1 MMNFPAF
8 EGLAGKRLL
17 VVGGSSG
24 IGQAVAAMAAAHG
37 ASVTI
42 VGRDAARL
50 AEAAAS
56 IGGEGSALDMLDE
69 SAVEGFFAGNAPFD
83 HVVITAAQLR
93 SGPIR
98 DLSLADARATFDS
111 KFWGSYLVARHAKIV
126 DGGSLTLTSG
136 AGGRRPRAGRAAVA
150 AATVAVETLTRVLAS
165 EFVPVRVNCV
175 SPGLVDTP
183 LLRSVRP
190 ASSPPPPQPVAR
202 VARPEEIGFQILACA
217 LNPFMTGAIVDVDG
231 GLALT

>member
-1 MMNFPAF
+1 MTGFD
-8 EGLAGKRLL
+8 GLAGQHVL
-17 VVGGSSG
+17 VIGGSSG
-24 IGQAVAAMAAAHG
+24 IGQAVAAMAARHG

-42 VGRDAARL
+42 AGRDAARL
-50 AEAAAS
+50 AAAVATA
-56 IGGEGSALDMLDE
+56 GGEGAALDMLDE
-69 SAVEGFFAGNAPFD
+69 TAVEAFFASREPFD
-83 HVVITAAQLR
+83 HVIVTAAQLR

-98 DLSLADARATFDS
+98 DLPLADAKATFDS
-111 KFWGSYLVARHAKIV
+111 KFWGSYLIARHAKIAE
-126 DGGSLTLTSG
+126 GGSLTLTSG

-150 AATVAVETLTRVLAS
+150 AATVAVEALTRVLAS
-165 EFVPVRVNCV
+165 EFAPVRVNCV

-202 VARPEEIGFQILACA
+202 VASPEEIAFQILACA
-217 LNPFMTGAIVDVDG
+217 VNPFMTGAIVDVDG

>member
-1 MMNFPAF
+1 MTGFD
-8 EGLAGKRLL
+8 GLAGQHVL

-24 IGQAVAAMAAAHG
+24 IGQAVAAMTARHG

-42 VGRDAARL
+42 AGRDAARL
-50 AEAAAS
+50 AAAVATA
-56 IGGEGSALDMLDE
+56 GGEGAALDMLDE
-69 SAVEGFFAGNAPFD
+69 AAVEAFFASREPFD
-83 HVVITAAQLR
+83 HVIVTAAQLR

-98 DLSLADARATFDS
+98 DLPLADAKATFDS
-111 KFWGSYLVARHAKIV
+111 KFWGSYLIARHAKIV
-126 DGGSLTLTSG
+126 EGGSLTLTSG

-150 AATVAVETLTRVLAS
+150 AATVAVEALTRVLAS
-165 EFVPVRVNCV
+165 EFAPVRVNCV

-202 VARPEEIGFQILACA
+202 VASPEEIAFQILACA
-217 LNPFMTGAIVDVDG
+217 VNPFMTGAIVDVDG
-231 GLALT
+231 GLALA

>member
-1 MMNFPAF
+1 MTGFD
-8 EGLAGKRLL
+8 GLAGQHVL

-24 IGQAVAAMAAAHG
+24 IGQAVAAMAARHG

-42 VGRDAARL
+42 AGRDAARL
-50 AEAAAS
+50 AAAVATV
-56 IGGEGSALDMLDE
+56 GGEGAALDMLDE
-69 SAVEGFFAGNAPFD
+69 AAVEAFFASREPFD
-83 HVVITAAQLR
+83 HVIVTAAQLR

-98 DLSLADARATFDS
+98 DLPLADAKATFDS
-111 KFWGSYLVARHAKIV
+111 KFWGSYLIARHAKIAE
-126 DGGSLTLTSG
+126 GGSLTLTSG

-150 AATVAVETLTRVLAS
+150 AATVAVEALTRVLAS
-165 EFVPVRVNCV
+165 EFAPVRVNCV

-202 VARPEEIGFQILACA
+202 VASPEEIAFQILACA
-217 LNPFMTGAIVDVDG
+217 VNPFMTGAIVDVDG

>member
-1 MMNFPAF
+1 MTGFD
-8 EGLAGKRLL
+8 GLAGQHVL

-24 IGQAVAAMAAAHG
+24 IGQAVATMAARHG

-42 VGRDAARL
+42 AGRDAARL
-50 AEAAAS
+50 AEAVATA
-56 IGGEGSALDMLDE
+56 GGEGAALDMLDE
-69 SAVEGFFAGNAPFD
+69 TAVEAFFASREPFD
-83 HVVITAAQLR
+83 HVIVTAAQLR

-98 DLSLADARATFDS
+98 DLPLADAKATFDS
-111 KFWGSYLVARHAKIV
+111 KFWGSYLIARHAKIV
-126 DGGSLTLTSG
+126 ESGSLTLTSG

-150 AATVAVETLTRVLAS
+150 AATVAVEALTRVLAS
-165 EFVPVRVNCV
+165 EFAPVRVNCV

-202 VARPEEIGFQILACA
+202 VARPEEIAFQILACA
-217 LNPFMTGAIVDVDG
+217 MNPFMTGAIVDVDG
-231 GLALT
+231 GLALS

>member
-1 MMNFPAF
+1 MMDFPTF
-8 EGLAGKRLL
+8 EALAGMRVL

-24 IGQAVAAMAAAHG
+24 IGQAVAAMAAGHG

-42 VGRDAARL
+42 AGRDAVRL
-50 AEAAAS
+50 AETAAA
-56 IGGEGSALDMLDE
+56 IGGEGAALDMLDE
-69 SAVEGFFAGNAPFD
+69 GAVEGFFASKAPFD
-83 HVVITAAQLR
+83 HVIITAAQLR

-98 DLSLADARATFDS
+98 DLPLADAKATFDS
-111 KFWGSYLVARHAKIV
+111 KFWGSYLIARHAKIV
-126 DGGSLTLTSG
+126 EGGSLTLTSG

-150 AATVAVETLTRVLAS
+150 TATVAVETLTKVLAS
-165 EFVPVRVNCV
+165 EFAPVRVNCV

-190 ASSPPPPQPVAR
+190 SDSPPPPQPVAR
-202 VARPEEIGFQILACA
+202 VASPEEIGFQILACA

>member
-1 MMNFPAF
+1 MAVFD
-8 EGLAGKRLL
+8 GLAGQRVL

-24 IGQAVAAMAAAHG
+24 IGRAVASMAAGHG

-42 VGRDAARL
+42 IGRDAAKL
-50 AEAAAS
+50 AEAAAAFR
-56 IGGEGSALDMLDE
+56 GECAALNMLDE
-69 SAVEGFFAGNAPFD
+69 IAVEGFFADREPFD
-83 HVVITAAQLR
+83 HVIVTAAELR
-93 SGPIR
+93 SGPMR
-98 DLSLADARATFDS
+98 DFPLADAKATFDS
-111 KFWGSYLVARHAKIV
+111 KFWGSYLIAKQAKIR

-150 AATVAVETLTRVLAS
+150 AATVAVEALTKVLAS
-165 EFVPVRVNCV
+165 EFAPVRVKCV

-190 ASSPPPPQPVAR
+190 SSSPPPPQPVAR
-202 VARPEEIGFQILACA
+202 VAEPDEIAFQILACA

>member
-1 MMNFPAF
+1 MTGFD
-8 EGLAGKRLL
+8 GLAGQHVL

-24 IGQAVAAMAAAHG
+24 IGQAVAAMAARHG

-42 VGRDAARL
+42 AGRDAARL
-50 AEAAAS
+50 AEAVATV
-56 IGGEGSALDMLDE
+56 GGEGAALDMLDE
-69 SAVEGFFAGNAPFD
+69 AAVEAFFASREPFD
-83 HVVITAAQLR
+83 HVIVTAAQLR

-98 DLSLADARATFDS
+98 DLPLADAKATFDS
-111 KFWGSYLVARHAKIV
+111 KFWGSYLIARHAKIV
-126 DGGSLTLTSG
+126 DGGSLTLISG

-150 AATVAVETLTRVLAS
+150 AATVAVETLTKVLAS
-165 EFVPVRVNCV
+165 EFAPVRVNCV

-190 ASSPPPPQPVAR
+190 SDSPPPPQPVAR
-202 VARPEEIGFQILACA
+202 VAKPEEIGFQILASA

>member
-1 MMNFPAF
+1 MTGFD
-8 EGLAGKRLL
+8 GLAGQHVL

-24 IGQAVAAMAAAHG
+24 IGQAVAAMAARHG

-50 AEAAAS
+50 AAAVATA
-56 IGGEGSALDMLDE
+56 GGEGAALDMLDE
-69 SAVEGFFAGNAPFD
+69 TAVEAFFASREPFD
-83 HVVITAAQLR
+83 HVIVTAAQLR

-98 DLSLADARATFDS
+98 DLPLADAKATFDS
-111 KFWGSYLVARHAKIV
+111 KFWGSYLIARHAKIA

-150 AATVAVETLTRVLAS
+150 AATVAVEALTRVLAS
-165 EFVPVRVNCV
+165 EFAPVRVNCV

-202 VARPEEIGFQILACA
+202 VASPEEIAFQILACA